1 MEICRDCFDGNIH
14 DEHHEQYENL
24 DREIIR
30 LTEVSHFS
38 YEEAFK
44 RAIRLYPAVKNCPEC
59 NGTGKIGD

>member
-1 MEICRDCFDGNIH
+1 MGICRDCFDGKIY
-14 DEHHEQYENL
+14 DEHHQQYENL